1 MSGALHTPRG
11 TQAAEGERLVP
22 LKVHEGQAGGLR
34 DRVCNPVGLKPTRN
48 LEKQAHREC
57 L

>member
-34 DRVCNPVGLKPTRN
+34 DRLCNPGGLKPTRN